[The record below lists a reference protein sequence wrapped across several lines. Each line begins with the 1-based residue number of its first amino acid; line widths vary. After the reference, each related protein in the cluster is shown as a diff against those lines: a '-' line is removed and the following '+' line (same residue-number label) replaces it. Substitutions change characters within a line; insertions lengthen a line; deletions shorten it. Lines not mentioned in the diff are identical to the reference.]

1 LESGDVGGGFLD
13 PFDGDGVFAGEF
25 EVAFAAEFVEGV
37 TDELAFEIVLAAAE
51 SELDEESFLERT
63 GGDAGGV
70 EVLDDAEDP
79 VGGFDGNPGSGGNFL
94 EGDGEVAGIVEIADD
109 GFADADLL
117 LGEVEEDQLADEVVG
132 ERFLSDLGIEE
143 ELAPFL
149 GIGTG
154 AGSGGLLGE
163 VVAPVL
169 LLAAEFLDLAVPFIL
184 LVVLGRF
191 FRFFE
196 DGVGFELL
204 LDEGAEFHDGSL
216 EQVQGLLHLRRE
228 GLGERLI
235 LL

>member
-1 LESGDVGGGFLD
+1 
-13 PFDGDGVFAGEF
+13 
-25 EVAFAAEFVEGV
+25 
-37 TDELAFEIVLAAAE
+37 
-51 SELDEESFLERT
+51 
-63 GGDAGGV
+63 
-70 EVLDDAEDP
+70 
-79 VGGFDGNPGSGGNFL
+79 
-94 EGDGEVAGIVEIADD
+94 
-109 GFADADLL
+109 
-117 LGEVEEDQLADEVVG
+117 
-132 ERFLSDLGIEE
+132 
-143 ELAPFL
+143 
-149 GIGTG
+149 
-154 AGSGGLLGE
+154 LGE